1 MTKLGH
7 VKNGLMINM
16 VPTNKKLKERMMRI
30 KKFNDKK
37 QFKITPLIMAEDQ
50 VETLA
55 TFKKKLSKAI

>member
-37 QFKITPLIMAEDQ
+37 TI
-50 VETLA
+50 
-55 TFKKKLSKAI
+55 